1 MTDYERDLDQARG
14 AFNDAIA
21 EALANAVQEGLTKE
35 ELQADFDAV
44 LSLQEFGPSEEVREL
59 LEGEQKPGAVR
70 HPEVSV
76 QLIQLTG
83 AVGDEFG
90 VIKQVSNALRRAGVR
105 DGEIGEF
112 LAEVTSGDSYDVLA
126 TCMRWAHVSY

>member
-14 AFNDAIA
+14 AFNDASA

-44 LSLQEFGPSEEVREL
+44 LSLQEFGPSEEVRKL
-59 LEGEQKPGAVR
+59 LEVR

-76 QLIQLTG
+76 QLTG
-83 AVGDEFG
+83 TDGNAFS
-90 VIKQVSNALRRAGVR
+90 VIGRVSNALRRAGVR
-105 DGEIGEF
+105 NGEIDEF
-112 LAEVTSGDSYDVLA
+112 TTEATSGDYSNVLA
-126 TCMRWAHVSY
+126 TCMRWVNVS